1 MRKSRCCLPPWQ
13 PGPVDCLRLEDR
25 SRCDTTSNRA
35 RGKDQAGNSPHE
47 LPMEGQAS
55 YRSVVVDGKVNLDAA
70 WLYPTPLAAAGHI
83 QGRVAFWRG
92 VTIEDSERA
101 PRRTLRDLLRHA
113 KSSPRV
119 ADSGHVSPVVDL
131 DTAGFAASTSGQAD
145 KRTSDDHRLL
155 GTVVCAVQSIPSE
168 LRRSG
173 CRTRLRRAVVRTGE
187 RRHQPRPRCQAEHH
201 EHPNGRRVRHS
212 RPRGRPTDRR
222 AGPSPPRS
230 AHQPRPSGTQGRGV
244 TLRIGDL
251 VPTSSSSTTTATDGR
266 SLSNGGSPSC

>member
-145 KRTSDDHRLL
+145 KRTSGQADKRTSGQADK
-155 GTVVCAVQSIPSE
+155 
-168 LRRSG
+168 RRSSTSG
-173 CRTRLRRAVVRTGE
+173 HRGVRRAKHSIRASKE
-187 RRHQPRPRCQAEHH
+187 R
-201 EHPNGRRVRHS
+201 
-212 RPRGRPTDRR
+212 
-222 AGPSPPRS
+222 
-230 AHQPRPSGTQGRGV
+230 
-244 TLRIGDL
+244 
-251 VPTSSSSTTTATDGR
+251 
-266 SLSNGGSPSC
+266 LSNTPATSCGSHR